1 MQDSI
6 RLGTCLRIAS
16 DATQS
21 NFLGLAWLGKCPK
34 LVLDTIF
41 EEQANKNNEKTNKE
55 PYPED
60 EKAGTE
66 PYPQG
71 LKNARK
77 RMFFAT
83 CLKKTV
89 KNTLRLGWNRNVKNA
104 RKREVFDQFLKR
116 ERCTKA
122 PKSRLD
128 PHVGSGNAK
137 NEIWEPKSTLKVGAQ
152 IPKTRENAWFL
163 QCREKRQ
170 MKAS

>member
-1 MQDSI
+1 MF
-6 RLGTCLRIAS
+6 GKWLRKAS
-16 DATQS
+16 DATKS
-21 NFLGLAWLGKCPK
+21 NFLGHAWLGKCPK

-77 RMFFAT
+77 RVVFAT
-83 CLKKTV
+83 CLKKAV
-89 KNTLRLGWNRNVKNA
+89 KNALRLGWNRNVKNA

-122 PKSRLD
+122 PKSRLE
-128 PHVGSGNAK
+128 PHVGSGNGQK
-137 NEIWEPKSTLKVGAQ
+137 
-152 IPKTRENAWFL
+152 
-163 QCREKRQ
+163 
-170 MKAS
+170 